1 MILADKIIRLRK
13 KNGWSQEE
21 LAEKMNVSRQAV
33 SKWEGAQTV
42 PDLGRIL
49 QLGELFGVTTDY
61 LLKDDVE
68 DEQFTDS
75 KMDSKIRR
83 ITLAEA
89 NKYLE
94 QRKTASLYIAIAT
107 LLCILSPITLIIL
120 SVASQA
126 ATFAISEN
134 IATIV
139 GLVVLFIFVATAV
152 AIYIFC
158 GFNNSPYEFLETENF
173 ETEYGVKGMVQEK
186 QKAYRSTYIR
196 MNIIATCLCIL
207 SPIPLLIGAFTNND
221 FTVAATLAVTL
232 SLVGIGVMLF
242 IISGVR
248 WASMQKLL
256 KEGEFTVTG
265 KKKNK
270 IKESIET
277 IYWLLTLAIY
287 LGWSFISGDW
297 HITWII
303 WPVAAVLSAIIS
315 VICNLFIDKSE
326 D

>member
-1 MILADKIIRLRK
+1 MILADKIIKLRK

-33 SKWEGAQTV
+33 SKWESAQTV

-61 LLKDDVE
+61 LLKDDIE

-83 ITLAEA
+83 VTLAQA
-89 NKYLE
+89 NEYLE

-107 LLCILSPITLIIL
+107 FLCILSPIALIL
-120 SVASQA
+120 LTVASQT
-126 ATFAISEN
+126 ATFVIPEN
-134 IATIV
+134 IATVV
-139 GLVVLFIFVATAV
+139 GLIALFIIVTIAV
-152 AIYIFC
+152 AMYIFC
-158 GFNNSPYEFLETENF
+158 GFKNSPYEFLETENF
-173 ETEYGVKGMVQEK
+173 ETEYGVKGMLHEK
-186 QKAYRSTYIR
+186 QKSYRNTYIKT
-196 MNIIATCLCIL
+196 NIIATCLCVL
-207 SPIPLLIGAFTNND
+207 SPIPLFIGAFTNNE
-221 FTVAATLAVTL
+221 FTVVATLAITMII
-232 SLVGIGVMLF
+232 VGMGVMLF
-242 IISGVR
+242 IITGVR

-256 KEGEFTVTG
+256 KEGEFTANG

-277 IYWLLTLAIY
+277 IYWLLVLAIY
-287 LGWSFISGDW
+287 LGWSFISFDW

-303 WPVAAVLSAIIS
+303 WPIAAVLSAIITA
-315 VICNLFIDKSE
+315 ICNLLIDKS
-326 D
+326 DD